1 MKVFSKNM
9 GTKSEP
15 IVTKCRANE
24 NWTRITFKP
33 DLSKFSMTCLEDDVV
48 ALMKKRV
55 IDVAGCLG
63 KTVKVEL
70 NGKMFQFKSFSNYC
84 DLYLKSV
91 AGSDSESPLRCM
103 PFPGS
108 GCSSHVVQ

>member
-1 MKVFSKNM
+1 MKVFSNNM

-15 IVTKCRANE
+15 IISKCKAGE
-24 NWTRITFKP
+24 NWTKITFKP
-33 DLSKFSMTCLEDDVV
+33 DLAKFSMTWLEEDVV

-70 NGKMFQFKSFSNYC
+70 NGQPFHFKSFSNYC
-84 DLYLKSV
+84 DLYLKSMSV
-91 AGSDSESPLRCM
+91 SSLDPLPRYLRVSGS
-103 PFPGS
+103 
-108 GCSSHVVQ
+108 